1 MDARNLILD
10 DAAHWKARCP
20 PVAIPYMQKH
30 RHMLCAVLIS
40 ALPSGEVAGWRG
52 CREGRS
58 QQKGLSATEEACGS
72 SYFAIGSDIGL
83 SAKVNLSHM
92 MDLTFAVIKSIIIQ

>member
-1 MDARNLILD
+1 MEGQMPSCSHPIYAE
-10 DAAHWKARCP
+10 AQAH
-20 PVAIPYMQKH
+20 
-30 RHMLCAVLIS
+30 AVLVS